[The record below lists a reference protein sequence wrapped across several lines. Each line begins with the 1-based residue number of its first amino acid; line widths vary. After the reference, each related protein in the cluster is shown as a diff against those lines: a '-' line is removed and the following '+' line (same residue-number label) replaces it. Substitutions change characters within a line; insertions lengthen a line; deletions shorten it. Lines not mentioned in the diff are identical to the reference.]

1 MSLRQ
6 RLTVA
11 AAAVS
16 ALAAAGLA
24 AATSAQAQPA
34 GAATYLSHFAN
45 HDPMLVSSA
54 ASPQNGDQNPY
65 GVFIVRESTGRLRE
79 GNILVSDFNNSNA
92 GGNLQGTGTTIVQ
105 ISPHGHLSVFATID
119 PASLNPRCP
128 GGVGLTTAL
137 DVLPGGW
144 VVVGSTPS
152 TDGTLATAGV
162 GCLIVLNNEGQPV
175 EVFKGHGIN
184 GPWDSTEAV
193 SGDVADLFV
202 ANTLN
207 GNVAAATT
215 NPVDQGSVLRLT
227 LRLSDDGPPQ
237 LVRVATVAS
246 GFAEENG
253 GASFVLGP
261 TGVGLGDDGTLYVA
275 DTQDS
280 TIHAIK
286 NALLGT
292 GSASTGTLITA
303 GGMLNGPLGLAI
315 APNGDVLTANGS
327 DGNIV
332 ETTPAGAQVDSR
344 TITPNGAGALFGL
357 AILPDAQGFYFVD
370 DAVNTLNLLH

>member
-1 MSLRQ
+1 M
-6 RLTVA
+6 
-11 AAAVS
+11 
-16 ALAAAGLA
+16 
-24 AATSAQAQPA
+24 
-34 GAATYLSHFAN
+34 
-45 HDPMLVSSA
+45 
-54 ASPQNGDQNPY
+54 
-65 GVFIVRESTGRLRE
+65 
-79 GNILVSDFNNSNA
+79 
-92 GGNLQGTGTTIVQ
+92 
-105 ISPHGHLSVFATID
+105 
-119 PASLNPRCP
+119 
-128 GGVGLTTAL
+128 
-137 DVLPGGW
+137 
-144 VVVGSTPS
+144 
-152 TDGTLATAGV
+152 
-162 GCLIVLNNEGQPV
+162 
-175 EVFKGHGIN
+175 
-184 GPWDSTEAV
+184 
-193 SGDVADLFV
+193 
-202 ANTLN
+202 
-207 GNVAAATT
+207 
-215 NPVDQGSVLRLT
+215 DQGSLLRLT

-286 NALLGT
+286 NALFVP
-292 GSASTGTLITA
+292 GSASTGTLITT

-315 APNGDVLTANGS
+315 APNGDVLTVNGS